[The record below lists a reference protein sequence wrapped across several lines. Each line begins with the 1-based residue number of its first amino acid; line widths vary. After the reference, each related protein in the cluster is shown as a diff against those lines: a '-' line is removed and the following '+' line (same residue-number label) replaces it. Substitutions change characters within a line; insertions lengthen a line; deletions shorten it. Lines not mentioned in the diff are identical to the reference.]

1 MGNSSCFCCPG
12 SVTPCRVSQFSG
24 GLRLRM
30 GLTVLALFVS
40 TFVRSDYVSFAV
52 TAEAQ
57 GEETPPPNPTCVV
70 EGAVTKCT
78 CTNKTVQKP
87 DVTAIVSEQQN
98 GLQISCNTT
107 HLKCAPDDLQDNKV
121 CPATI
126 TSLYECKQAAVKTA
140 TSIDINSLLNG
151 SPSLQWQNG
160 DSVPDCTSKKLT
172 IPPEN
177 FPFVDE
183 KFIVGCVENGTK
195 DSMKV
200 AVTLQARASV
210 TKEQTV
216 TCAFGVNSNK
226 LHQTVTLSP
235 EKNSFT
241 LVCGTA
247 GQVLP
252 TKFDENYC
260 VTADKT
266 DAADSCTEAY
276 GGILPNYEKTWW
288 MKSSNANEY
297 TFKIPDGRFPPE
309 EQKITVGCQKIQT
322 SDPEN
327 QTSKSEEKDS
337 SVCTVD
343 VTIAPS
349 AAASASVSTM
359 AVLLLSFVG
368 MVSSTVL

>member
-1 MGNSSCFCCPG
+1 MGNSSCVRCPG
-12 SVTPCRVSQFSG
+12 SVTPCRGSQFFR
-24 GLRLRM
+24 GLGLRM

-40 TFVRSDYVSFAV
+40 TFVRSGYVSFAV
-52 TAEAQ
+52 AAKAQ
-57 GEETPPPNPTCVV
+57 GGETPPSDPTCVV

-78 CTNKTVQKP
+78 CRNQTVQNP

-98 GLQISCNTT
+98 GLQISCNAT
-107 HLKCAPDDLQDNKV
+107 HLKCAPDNLQDNTV

-126 TSLYECKQAAVKTA
+126 ASLYECKQTSVKTV
-140 TSIDINSLLNG
+140 TSVDINSLLNG

-160 DSVPDCTSKKLT
+160 DSVPECTSKKLT

-183 KFIVGCVENGTK
+183 KFIVGCIEEGKK

-200 AVTLQARASV
+200 AVTLQARASA

-216 TCAFGVNSNK
+216 TCAFGINSNK
-226 LHQTVTLSP
+226 VHQTVTLSP

-266 DAADSCTEAY
+266 DAAVSCTEAY

-297 TFKIPDGRFPPE
+297 TFKIPDDQFPPE
-309 EQKITVGCQKIQT
+309 EQKITVGCQKKKI
-322 SDPEN
+322 SDPNN
-327 QTSKSEEKDS
+327 QTSRSDEKDS

-349 AAASASVSTM
+349 AASSASVSAM
-359 AVLLLSFVG
+359 AILLLSSAG
-368 MVSSTVL
+368 IVSSIVL

>member
-1 MGNSSCFCCPG
+1 MGNSSCVRCPG
-12 SVTPCRVSQFSG
+12 SVTPCRGSQFFQ
-24 GLRLRM
+24 GLGLRM
-30 GLTVLALFVS
+30 GLTVLALFLS
-40 TFVRSDYVSFAV
+40 TFVRSGDVSFAV
-52 TAEAQ
+52 AANAQ
-57 GEETPPPNPTCVV
+57 GEETPPSDPTCVV

-78 CTNKTVQKP
+78 CRNQTVQKP

-98 GLQISCNTT
+98 GLQISCNAA
-107 HLKCAPDDLQDNKV
+107 HLKCAPDNLQDNTV

-126 TSLYECKQAAVKTA
+126 TSLYECKQTAVKTV
-140 TSIDINSLLNG
+140 TSVDINSLLNG

-160 DSVPDCTSKKLT
+160 DSVPECTSRKLT

-183 KFIVGCVENGTK
+183 KFIVGCIKEGTN

-200 AVTLQARASV
+200 AVTLQARASA

-226 LHQTVTLSP
+226 VHQTVTLSP

-276 GGILPNYEKTWW
+276 RGILPNYEKTWW

-297 TFKIPDGRFPPE
+297 TFKIPDDQFPPE
-309 EQKITVGCQKIQT
+309 EQKITVGCQKKKI
-322 SDPEN
+322 SDPNN
-327 QTSKSEEKDS
+327 QTSRSNEKDS

-349 AAASASVSTM
+349 AASSASVSAM
-359 AVLLLSFVG
+359 AILLLSSVG
-368 MVSSTVL
+368 IVSSIVL

>member
-1 MGNSSCFCCPG
+1 MGNSSCVRCPG
-12 SVTPCRVSQFSG
+12 SVTPGRGSQFFR
-24 GLRLRM
+24 GLGLRM

-40 TFVRSDYVSFAV
+40 TFVRSGYVSFAV
-52 TAEAQ
+52 AAKAQ
-57 GEETPPPNPTCVV
+57 GGETPPSDPTCVV

-78 CTNKTVQKP
+78 CRNQTVKNP

-98 GLQISCNTT
+98 GLQISCNAA
-107 HLKCAPDDLQDNKV
+107 HLKCAPDNLQDNTV

-126 TSLYECKQAAVKTA
+126 TSLYECKQTAIKTV
-140 TSIDINSLLNG
+140 TSVEINSLLNG

-160 DSVPDCTSKKLT
+160 DSVPECTSRKLT

-183 KFIVGCVENGTK
+183 KFIVGCIKEGTN

-200 AVTLQARASV
+200 AVTLQARASA

-226 LHQTVTLSP
+226 VHQTVTLSP

-260 VTADKT
+260 VTADTT

-288 MKSSNANEY
+288 TKSSNANEY
-297 TFKIPDGRFPPE
+297 TFKIPDDRFPPE
-309 EQKITVGCQKIQT
+309 EQKITVGCQKKKI
-322 SDPEN
+322 SDPNN
-327 QTSKSEEKDS
+327 QTSRSDEKDS

-349 AAASASVSTM
+349 AASSASVSTM
-359 AVLLLSFVG
+359 AILLLSSVG
-368 MVSSTVL
+368 IVSSIAL